1 MSKPESMSQEL
12 WEKIISYNKEKAAV
26 QEKANDFM
34 TVLMALPSGQ
44 VKNLSKDPVI
54 GPIIEKYVVTE

>member
-12 WEKIISYNKEKAAV
+12 WEKITSYNKEKAAV

-44 VKNLSKDPVI
+44 VKNLLKDPVI

>member
-1 MSKPESMSQEL
+1 MSKPESMSQDL